1 MSDILDALNILA
13 GMTNTIADY
22 KLSKD
27 KLESAKQHEI
37 DILNR
42 KQQADIDRTNINT
55 TLNYLGDRLKE
66 NEEDIKTKSDAL
78 VQAGQNVNEIINLP
92 VQFQTK
98 GGNDTAENQQSRSFT
113 DLTQSF
119 ALGNTIGETI
129 DNQNAALDGTKFA
142 LNQLDLLNTIN
153 NNIIQTTNTELLDKG
168 EDVTVSLKNFQD
180 LFKTQEFK
188 DEFKERLGFA
198 MGEDDLTTP
207 NIDESQ
213 IDINTLLS
221 QGAESRMKT
230 IGDMSLSQSRQV
242 ELENKILNLKQDK
255 TAGPPM
261 KMYYSKDLGKNINL
275 TNQQA
280 QDWYK
285 DNPNDMLFPQA
296 SMSNV
301 SGSGSG
307 DKSDDYW
314 KQLGKTYSSSI
325 GIDATFTNTLMNNLD
340 ANQVWDFWK
349 SDPKNKLTNI
359 PVFTGANFDTEEEI
373 IFNTNKIENIVGRNL
388 HEFSKYGYG
397 KSYDLLNTLT
407 GSLAKNEE
415 AFASV
420 VESGKLY
427 TTFDKDGNVEERG
440 LVDWILGKNKVD
452 LETGMPVDYEAASG
466 GVDAMAYEM
475 LDLGGV
481 GSKGTANDF
490 QALYEMAS
498 ALDRIQSA
506 KNSMPE
512 IAWTNPTID
521 TKQSTQLKPGA
532 FGNTT
537 IKESKTLSD
546 AGLISM
552 GGDKFD
558 RQIDRSFKPSTQENK
573 TNKKSSAPS
582 MTFSEFV
589 NSINNAFDAKRY
601 TKSGGRSATDLSRAV
616 SNYKTN
622 PTASNKSKL
631 ESLYRKYT
639 K

>member
-66 NEEDIKTKSDAL
+66 NEEDIKTKSDVL

-98 GGNDTAENQQSRSFT
+98 GGNDTAENQQSRSFS

-153 NNIIQTTNTELLDKG
+153 KNIIQTTNTELLNKG

-242 ELENKILNLKQDK
+242 ELENKILNLEQDK

-275 TNQQA
+275 TNQEA

-301 SGSGSG
+301 SGSGSSKSFE
-307 DKSDDYW
+307 DKF
-314 KQLGKTYSSSI
+314 K
-325 GIDATFTNTLMNNLD
+325 
-340 ANQVWDFWK
+340 
-349 SDPKNKLTNI
+349 
-359 PVFTGANFDTEEEI
+359 I
-373 IFNTNKIENIVGRNL
+373 IQKEL
-388 HEFSKYGYG
+388 S
-397 KSYDLLNTLT
+397 
-407 GSLAKNEE
+407 GSLATDIERINAMQDNIGGGELNP
-415 AFASV
+415 FAKDPQSYVGDSV
-420 VESGKLY
+420 YYPKETDFDTVEGTKFNVNRMETDLGTNLISYFGYGASKEKSLFEFMAGSPEVEIQKAAESGQLY
-427 TTFDKDGNVEERG
+427 TTFDENGNVKDRG
-440 LVDWILGKNKVD
+440 VVDIVLGIHKPDGSAYSPGKGRVD
-452 LETGMPVDYEAASG
+452 SYAVAE
-466 GVDAMAYEM
+466 
-475 LDLGGV
+475 LDLGRPMF
-481 GSKGTANDF
+481 KGTHESFAV
-490 QALYEMAS
+490 LYETAK
-498 ALDRIQSA
+498 ALKRIENV
-506 KNSMPE
+506 KTRYPE
-512 IAWTNPTID
+512 ISWLNPDLSIETQTD
-521 TKQSTQLKPGA
+521 EKGRSTSNYFNNTKI
-532 FGNTT
+532 N
-537 IKESKTLSD
+537 KTLED
-546 AGLISM
+546 ADLISM

-573 TNKKSSAPS
+573 ISSVPS
-582 MTFSEFV
+582 MTFSEFT
-589 NSINNAFDAKRY
+589 NSINNKFDAKEY
-601 TKSGGRSATDLSRAV
+601 AGGFGANALYMAV
-616 SNYKTN
+616 RNYKSN